1 MKREE
6 LTFTGS
12 IKRGELRFI
21 GSMKREENYSL
32 PDR

>member
-32 PDR
+32 PD